1 MNYSQDANHR
11 RRNTKR
17 RKRRKKKATIGIIIL
32 RIITTSISI
41 IIFYFTFAVGNNN
54 YNVYYNVLIIE
65 IVASCFD
72 ISWFYTFTKKYFSL
86 LVIFIIFSIYLLSTL
101 LPFKFFIFK
110 DPLTN
115 KYGINGHK

>member
-1 MNYSQDANHR
+1 MP
-11 RRNTKR
+11 
-17 RKRRKKKATIGIIIL
+17 L
-32 RIITTSISI
+32 F
-41 IIFYFTFAVGNNN
+41 FYFTKFVFKKNIAILNIFSFFITAFIPLFCC
-54 YNVYYNVLIIE
+54 YYLVFNGY
-65 IVASCFD
+65 S
-72 ISWFYTFTKKYFSL
+72 TFTKKYFSL